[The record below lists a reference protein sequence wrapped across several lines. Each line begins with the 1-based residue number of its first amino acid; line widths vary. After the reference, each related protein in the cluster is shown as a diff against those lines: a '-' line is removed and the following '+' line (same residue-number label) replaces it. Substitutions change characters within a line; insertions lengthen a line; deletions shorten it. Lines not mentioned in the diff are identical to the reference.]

1 MMAKPLSG
9 LRVLDLTLA
18 RAGPVA
24 VRLLADWGADVI
36 RVEPPATTS
45 SQDVTGQRTGSDDQN
60 LHRNKRSF
68 SLNLKTEAG
77 YSLFLKL
84 LATADILVE
93 NFRAEVKYRLKI
105 DYETLRQA
113 HPSLIYASISGFG
126 QDGPYRSRPG
136 VDQIVQGTS
145 GLMSLTGAAD
155 GVPMR
160 VGIAISDTSAGMFLG
175 QGILLALIERSKT
188 GKGQWVHTSLLEAML
203 SKLDF
208 QAARY
213 TMSGE
218 IPGRVGNDHPT
229 FSPMGVFEA
238 ADGFVNIA
246 ASTTKMFRAFCEVLS
261 QPQLAKD
268 PRFETGSG
276 RLAHRRILN
285 DAINECT
292 RSLTMQELVARLN
305 PVGCPCGPIYSVA
318 EAFEDPQV
326 QHLGMVANAHHDVL
340 GDIGLV
346 RSPINLS
353 NHDRVTDFDRAA
365 PALGAHNSEIY
376 TELGLSSQDIQAL
389 KDKGAV

>member
-1 MMAKPLSG
+1 
-9 LRVLDLTLA
+9 
-18 RAGPVA
+18 
-24 VRLLADWGADVI
+24 
-36 RVEPPATTS
+36 
-45 SQDVTGQRTGSDDQN
+45 
-60 LHRNKRSF
+60 
-68 SLNLKTEAG
+68 
-77 YSLFLKL
+77 
-84 LATADILVE
+84 
-93 NFRAEVKYRLKI
+93 
-105 DYETLRQA
+105 
-113 HPSLIYASISGFG
+113 
-126 QDGPYRSRPG
+126 
-136 VDQIVQGTS
+136 
-145 GLMSLTGAAD
+145 
-155 GVPMR
+155 
-160 VGIAISDTSAGMFLG
+160 
-175 QGILLALIERSKT
+175 
-188 GKGQWVHTSLLEAML
+188 ML